1 MAKIVAFPL
10 AIIMSLL
17 SSFSLVKKKSPLPK
31 SGIQTTHMFLFTD
44 LWVGAAMIFIMT
56 FSLIGEPSAVISLT
70 N

>member
-17 SSFSLVKKKSPLPK
+17 SFFFLVKKKSQHPK

-44 LWVGAAMIFIMT
+44 LWVGA
-56 FSLIGEPSAVISLT
+56 L
-70 N
+70 